1 MDEEFG
7 EWMRR
12 FGFTEKEIE
21 TYEAIL
27 EHGPATASEIARE
40 TDVSKRHVYNIAEE
54 LERREF
60 VVINDFVNPTRVEP
74 AEPDRIYR
82 TLREEAE
89 RMYQTLE
96 LRYQQQDGRREGVNV
111 LKSRTAVIRRIRTM
125 ISSAENRIAISLP
138 SEIVTTLEDDLRD
151 TVDDGVTV
159 LLLLFGGHHGNDEVP
174 DVSLTGLADVVR
186 YRDTEAPVLVAED
199 RKAGLA
205 SRRGAMTQPQSQV
218 NAIFF
223 GKSYLERVVYSALMN
238 TDWVLADEIH
248 TRPPDELPHTY
259 THIRQA
265 VINAALHERAGHSLR
280 AEVEVR
286 GDSDSERTER
296 LSGDVVGLKQRLV
309 EPTSDPKPGQCSL
322 DLWDGNERRRVG
334 GIDAHIEDYRAYS
347 ITLYRDD

>member
-1 MDEEFG
+1 MDEQFG

-21 TYEAIL
+21 TYDAVL
-27 EHGPATASEIARE
+27 ECGPATAKEIADQ
-40 TDVSKRHVYNIAEE
+40 TDVSKRHVYNITEE

-60 VVINDFVNPTRVEP
+60 VVINDFVNPTRIEP

-96 LRYQQQDGRREGVNV
+96 LRYQRQDGRREGVNV
-111 LKSRTAVIRRIRTM
+111 LKSRNAVVRRIRTM
-125 ISSAENRIAISLP
+125 ISSAENRVAISLP
-138 SEIVTTLEDDLRD
+138 SEIVTTLEDDLRNAM
-151 TVDDGVTV
+151 DDGVTI
-159 LLLLFGGHHGNDEVP
+159 LLLLFGGHHGNEAVP
-174 DVSLTGLADVVR
+174 DVSLTGVGDVVR
-186 YRDTEAPVLVAED
+186 YRDNEAPVLVAQD
-199 RKAGLA
+199 RKTGLV

-223 GKSYLERVVYSALMN
+223 GKSYLERVVFSVLMN
-238 TDWVLADEIH
+238 TDWILADEVH

-286 GDSDSERTER
+286 GDSDSERTEP

-309 EPTSDPKPGQCSL
+309 EPTTDPKPGQCSL
-322 DLWDGNERRRVG
+322 DVWDGNERRRIG
-334 GIDAHIEDYRAYS
+334 GIHAHMEDYRAYS